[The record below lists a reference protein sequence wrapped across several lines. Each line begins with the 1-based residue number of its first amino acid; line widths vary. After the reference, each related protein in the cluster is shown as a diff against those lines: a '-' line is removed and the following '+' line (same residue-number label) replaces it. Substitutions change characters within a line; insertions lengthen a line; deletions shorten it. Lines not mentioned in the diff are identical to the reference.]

1 MDFQRGKTQPN
12 CGENCTKLGN
22 MKKALEYII
31 SQIVDNPEKV
41 EVTEQENQG
50 MINFAISVDPSDM
63 GRIIGKN
70 GKVIRSIRNVIKIS
84 AIKQN
89 KKINIALNEIL
100 PESSQ

>member
-1 MDFQRGKTQPN
+1 
-12 CGENCTKLGN
+12 

-41 EVTEQENQG
+41 EIKEQEDQG
-50 MINFAISVDPSDM
+50 MINFTITVAAADM

-89 KKINIALNEIL
+89 KKINIALS
-100 PESSQ
+100 ESSS